1 MIQVV
6 RSVVRFT
13 DIQSTLFQIVH
24 FDHLAL
30 HLADQLL
37 SQTHSAIG
45 STHRHGG
52 DVSHFRVI
60 LITTRLAGNT
70 FMLHFTQNI
79 ANNLVLFVYSHIG

>member
-1 MIQVV
+1 MV

-13 DIQSTLFQIVH
+13 DIQSTLFQTVY
-24 FDHLAL
+24 FDHLAF
-30 HLADQLL
+30 HLAHQLL

-45 STHRHGG
+45 SAHRHGG

-60 LITTRLAGNT
+60 LITTRLAENT
-70 FMLHFTQNI
+70 FVLHFTQNI